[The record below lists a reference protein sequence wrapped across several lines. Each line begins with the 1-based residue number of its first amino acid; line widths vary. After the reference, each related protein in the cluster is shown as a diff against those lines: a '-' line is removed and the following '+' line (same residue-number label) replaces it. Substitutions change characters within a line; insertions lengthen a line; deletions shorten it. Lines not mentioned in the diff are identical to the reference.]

1 MQLAEKRKAAEME
14 TPAAAAVGN
23 STNPITTIVSRGR
36 EEGERAEGRGV
47 ASGVSWKGKQAF
59 AAIFI
64 RPKLKFSYLA

>member
-36 EEGERAEGRGV
+36 EEGERGGRGV